1 MFPETEI
8 LAELHERLVKSFMDI
23 IVLTKLR
30 ESNDPMSGYDII
42 RFIHKKFHTLVSSG
56 TVYALLYSMERDGLI
71 EGRSISRK
79 RVYTITEKGE
89 KTIETILKSK
99 EEIQL
104 FVRELIGKQATKLY
118 SLQTQASL

>member
-1 MFPETEI
+1 MFPETETI
-8 LAELHERLVKSFMDI
+8 AELYERLVNSFMDI
-23 IVLTKLR
+23 IVLARLR
-30 ESNDPMSGYDII
+30 KSNDPMSGYDVIK
-42 RFIHKKFHTLVSSG
+42 FIHKKFHTLVSSG

-71 EGRSISRK
+71 KGRRLSRK

-89 KTIETILKSK
+89 KMIESILKSK

-118 SLQTQASL
+118 SLQAQVSP